1 MSYISQTEKRR
12 MYKQLNQFK
21 YEELYLGIDED
32 CQKKNEYLLSEK
44 MYQTLTIW
52 EYVLLNSIFLLGIAR
67 RVPKTLAF
75 QKTKNGY
82 STESFID
89 TIFIAK
95 KHFNPISLGE

>member
-32 CQKKNEYLLSEK
+32 CQKKKHRVLI
-44 MYQTLTIW
+44 IW
-52 EYVLLNSIFLLGIAR
+52 EYTFLNSTFHLGIAI
-67 RVPKTLAF
+67 RVPKTLAS